1 MPRQTTKQGQLAPGI
16 YADILH
22 KIVSGKIPPGQ
33 RLREERL
40 GHAYHVSRTPIRE
53 ALFALE
59 RDGLIERAHHCGAR
73 VLSFTADDVEQI
85 YEIRRA
91 LECLG
96 VRRAVRN
103 LPLSELYQLERRLAA
118 LRREK
123 GARLRKRQLETD
135 LELHRLVVS
144 RSGNPRLAGYLDN
157 ISLLLYSLRL
167 VSLLTDDQ
175 VRESAEQH
183 LAIVRALIRRD
194 GAAAE
199 RLLADHLDHG
209 MRNVLEACFQGRR
222 ANRPPP
228 RQRRPALKRPREGA
242 QRGIRTSPG

>member
-1 MPRQTTKQGQLAPGI
+1 MPRQKTKQDQLAPRI

-33 RLREERL
+33 RLGEERL
-40 GHAYHVSRTPIRE
+40 GSAYQVSRTPIRE

-59 RDGLIERAHHCGAR
+59 RDGLIQRIHHCGAK

-85 YEIRRA
+85 YEIRKA

-103 LPLSELYQLERRLAA
+103 LPLSELYELERRLEA
-118 LRREK
+118 LQRQK

-135 LELHRLVVS
+135 LELHRLIVG
-144 RSGNPRLAGYLDN
+144 RSGNPRLVAYLDN

-167 VSLLTDDQ
+167 VSLLNDDQ
-175 VRESAEQH
+175 VRASAEQH

-194 GAAAE
+194 GEAAE
-199 RLLADHLDHG
+199 RLLADHLAHG
-209 MRNVLEACFQGRR
+209 MRNVLEAYFQGRP
-222 ANRPPP
+222 ANRATAVE
-228 RQRRPALKRPREGA
+228 RRPA
-242 QRGIRTSPG
+242 SS

>member
-1 MPRQTTKQGQLAPGI
+1 LAPRI

-33 RLREERL
+33 RLGEERL
-40 GHAYHVSRTPIRE
+40 GKAYHVSRTPIRE

-59 RDGLIERAHHCGAR
+59 RDGLIERTHHCGAK
-73 VLSFTADDVEQI
+73 VLSFTADDVEQV

-103 LPLSELYQLERRLAA
+103 LPLSELYELERRLAA
-118 LRREK
+118 LRRQK
-123 GARLRKRQLETD
+123 GPRLRKQQLETD
-135 LELHRLVVS
+135 LELHRLMVS
-144 RSGNPRLAGYLDN
+144 RSGNPRLAAYLGN

-167 VSLLTDDQ
+167 VSLLNDHQ

-194 GAAAE
+194 GEAAE
-199 RLLADHLDHG
+199 GLLAEHLDHG
-209 MRNVLEACFQGRR
+209 MRNVLEACFQS
-222 ANRPPP
+222 RPASRPSL
-228 RQRRPALKRPREGA
+228 RERRPAVYR
-242 QRGIRTSPG
+242 